1 MRTIHPGMLLACFMF
16 LPVSALAQDDPG
28 GDIEQLR
35 KELQQLRQDY
45 EQRLA
50 DLEQRLEAAEAQ
62 ASRAESQA
70 EAAQVAQAPPPQP
83 SSSSVISKDF
93 NPAIGVIFSGQASF
107 YDQNPEDYYI
117 PGFPLGGEAGPAPEG
132 LALGETEID
141 MNANIDDW
149 FTGWLTV
156 PITVEDGDVNVELE
170 EAWIETLSLPAGLA
184 VRMGRMF
191 SNIGYLN
198 QQHSHTWDFTDQPL
212 PYQAFLGGQYI
223 DDGLEV
229 RWVAPL
235 DIYLELSAETLRGDR
250 YPAAGAQNSGFGS
263 WTLHALAGGD
273 VGLSNYWQVGL
284 SWLSADSAERP
295 SGGGQDPLL
304 FTGNTDL
311 GIAEFVWKWAPNGNW
326 RQSNFKF
333 QTEYLWRKEDG
344 RYALPDGPEL
354 PWNVDQQGWYAQ
366 AVYQPFP
373 HWRFGARYDALSSDQ
388 PGLAFADT
396 PLAVYGSDP
405 KRYSIMADFSR
416 SEFSRL
422 RLQYTDDQAVP
433 GDDQQWVLQYIFSMG
448 AHGAHTF

>member
-1 MRTIHPGMLLACFMF
+1 MLLACWLF
-16 LPVSALAQDDPG
+16 LPINALAQDDPG
-28 GDIEQLR
+28 GEIEQLR
-35 KELQQLRQDY
+35 QELQQLRQDY

-50 DLEQRLEAAEAQ
+50 DLEQRLEAAEQQ
-62 ASRAESQA
+62 ASRAEA
-70 EAAQVAQAPPPQP
+70 EAVAAQAPPPAP
-83 SSSSVISKDF
+83 TSSSTISKDF
-93 NPAIGVIFSGQASF
+93 NPAIGVIFQGQAWSHSQ
-107 YDQNPEDYYI
+107 DPADYSI
-117 PGFPLGGEAGPAPEG
+117 PGFPLGGEAGPEADG
-132 LALGETEID
+132 LSLGETEID

-156 PITVEDGDVNVELE
+156 PIKVEDGEVNVELE

-198 QQHSHTWDFTDQPL
+198 QQHSHAWDFVDLPL

-223 DDGLEV
+223 DDGLEL

-235 DIYLELSAETLRGDR
+235 DIYLEFSAEALRGDR
-250 YPAAGAQNSGFGS
+250 YPAAGARNSGFGA

-273 VGLSNYWQVGL
+273 VGLNNYWQAGL
-284 SWLSADSAERP
+284 SWLSADSADRP
-295 SGGGQDPLL
+295 AGNPDEPLL
-304 FTGNTDL
+304 FTGNSDL

-326 RQSNFKF
+326 RERNFKF
-333 QTEYLWRKEDG
+333 QAEYLWRKEDG
-344 RYALPDGPEL
+344 RYALPGGPAL

-373 HWRFGARYDALSSDQ
+373 HWRFGARYDALSGDR
-388 PGLAFADT
+388 PGAAYADT
-396 PLAVYGSDP
+396 PLGVFGSDP
-405 KRYSIMADFSR
+405 RRYSLMADYSH

-422 RLQYTDDQAVP
+422 RLQYTDDQAVS
-433 GDDQQWVLQYIFSMG
+433 GDDRQWALQYIFSMG